1 MEWMIITL
9 ALLMMFGFGFGVGVI
24 IGREEKDR
32 R

>member
-24 IGREEKDR
+24 IGREDKDR